1 MNTWVLRIILV
12 LQILGLVGLYAHHAN
27 IENIGKTYL
36 LECHPVDPRDLLT
49 GDYVSLGYGISALPE
64 TLPDAGKDRGNVV
77 YVSLEPAGSVWQIG
91 GVSQVP
97 PPGDVPYLKGRTYGR
112 QIDYGIE
119 RYHVPEGKGKQ
130 VPTDLR
136 AEIVIQPGG
145 TAQLKRLYSAGKPWP
160 E

>member
-1 MNTWVLRIILV
+1 
-12 LQILGLVGLYAHHAN
+12 
-27 IENIGKTYL
+27 
-36 LECHPVDPRDLLT
+36 
-49 GDYVSLGYGISALPE
+49 
-64 TLPDAGKDRGNVV
+64 VV
-77 YVSLEPAGSVWQIG
+77 YVSLEPTGSVWQIG

-97 PPGDVPYLKGRTYGR
+97 PPGDLPYLKGRTYGR

-119 RYHVPEGKGKQ
+119 RYYVPEGKGKQ

-136 AEIVIQPGG
+136 AEIVIQPAG